1 MRLFVGQY
9 AKIVQQDGQDCS
21 PLLASTCIVEETS
34 TMLLIGLKSDHVTNS
49 SACAAD
55 VDDAYVLHLCD
66 TGTVLAP
73 RVLV

>member
-1 MRLFVGQY
+1 M
-9 AKIVQQDGQDCS
+9 
-21 PLLASTCIVEETS
+21 LASTCIVEETS
-34 TMLLIGLKSDHVTNS
+34 TMLLIGPKSDVVTNS
-49 SACAAD
+49 SACAAG